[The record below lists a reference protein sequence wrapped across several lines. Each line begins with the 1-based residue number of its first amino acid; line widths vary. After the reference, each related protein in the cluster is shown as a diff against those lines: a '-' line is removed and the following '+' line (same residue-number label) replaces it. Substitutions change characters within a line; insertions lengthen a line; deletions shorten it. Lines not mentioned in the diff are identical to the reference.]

1 MKGQGKSK
9 NKIICLPI
17 IPICLFFFR
26 LRAEKIGASFKVSN
40 RISGGT
46 KVEIAVPGYL
56 ALQAAKN

>member
-1 MKGQGKSK
+1 MKGKGKSK
-9 NKIICLPI
+9 NKIIFLPI

-26 LRAEKIGASFKVSN
+26 LRAASFKVSN